1 MALTKYR
8 ELGDTANEQH
18 VQQKLESV
26 AGKAEEEAKVRKS
39 AEELEQQGMQ
49 AQGNGD
55 YWSAKS
61 FYLQAKNLYLELR
74 SDVDVDRLA
83 NLAEQM
89 DTLTGAGNMEQE
101 AAATEG

>member
-1 MALTKYR
+1 MTT
-8 ELGDTANEQH
+8 G
-18 VQQKLESV
+18 VQR
-26 AGKAEEEAKVRKS
+26 G
-39 AEELEQQGMQ
+39 
-49 AQGNGD
+49 
-55 YWSAKS
+55 
-61 FYLQAKNLYLELR
+61 FTYLELR